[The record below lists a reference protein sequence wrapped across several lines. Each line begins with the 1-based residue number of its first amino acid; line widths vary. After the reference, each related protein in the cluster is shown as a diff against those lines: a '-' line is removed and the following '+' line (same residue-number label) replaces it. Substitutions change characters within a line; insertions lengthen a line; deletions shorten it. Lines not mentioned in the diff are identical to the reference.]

1 VSSKILSEKK
11 PRTVALVTL
20 GCARNETDSEELA
33 GRLAADGWQLV
44 TDPADAEIAVI
55 NTCGFIESA
64 KKDSIDALIQAH
76 SLKANGVT
84 KAVVAVGCM
93 AERYGT
99 ELAQEMS
106 ETDAILSFDDYKD
119 ISSRLNTI
127 IEGGKIKAHVPKDRR
142 TLLPIAPIDRAEL
155 KSKAASKEVNPLGT
169 VLRKRLDNAPIAP
182 LKIASGCDRRC
193 SFCAIPYFRGSFI
206 SRRPS
211 EIIEEAMWL
220 ADHGVSELYLVS
232 ENTTS
237 YGKDFGDLKMMEKML
252 PELSKIGGIERI
264 RLSYLQPAEVRP
276 SLLQAMISVDKV
288 VPYFDLSFQH
298 ANGDLLRSMRRF
310 GDGEKFLHL
319 ISQIRALSPNA
330 GIRSNFIVGFPGETD
345 AQFMDLIEFLSM
357 AQLDAIGVFGY
368 SDEDKT
374 EAADLGNKVAP
385 ELIAERVSELSTLVD
400 ELITQRSEMRIG
412 EQIRVLIEDA
422 DEQEGRA
429 EHQGPDVD
437 GSTFVKSRNKY
448 RVGEYVDAV
457 VSDVSGVD
465 LIAQVI

>member
-1 VSSKILSEKK
+1 MSSKILSEKK

-44 TDPADAEIAVI
+44 TDTADAEIAVI

-288 VPYFDLSFQH
+288 MPYFDLSFQH